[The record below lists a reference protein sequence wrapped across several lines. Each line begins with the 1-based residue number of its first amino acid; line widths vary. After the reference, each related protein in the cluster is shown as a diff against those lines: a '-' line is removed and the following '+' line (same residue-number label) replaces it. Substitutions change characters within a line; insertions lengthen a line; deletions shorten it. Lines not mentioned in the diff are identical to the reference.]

1 MEIDREIKQKKFL
14 NEYIKLDI
22 NIMFTASYL
31 GCFKTEILRPYNI
44 SWQQFNILR
53 ILKGNHP
60 NPASIKSLTGRMVDK
75 TSNTSRLVDKLFQ
88 KNLVDRCVNP
98 QDRRKADVFITS
110 KGIDLIDKCSGV
122 LESQLTEKIS
132 NLTEDEAA
140 TTNLLLNKLRD

>member
-1 MEIDREIKQKKFL
+1 MEIEREIKQKKFL

-31 GCFKTEILRPYNI
+31 GSFKTEILRPYNI

-53 ILKGNHP
+53 ILKGHHP
-60 NPASIKSLTGRMVDK
+60 SPASIKSLTGRMVDK

-88 KNLVDRCVNP
+88 KNLVDRCINP

-110 KGIDLIDKCSGV
+110 KGIDLIDECSGV

-132 NLTEDEAA
+132 NLTEDEA
-140 TTNLLLNKLRD
+140 TTANLLLNKLRD